1 MTALE
6 HYANRLHARAVR
18 VCEAA
23 SSLEALRKVGILR
36 EGAVAGV
43 FVNGEVPEIC
53 KPAFSLGGEP
63 PLFFLED
70 AVHGEHL
77 RVPDVRSL
85 AAAAH

>member
-36 EGAVAGV
+36 EGTVVGV

-53 KPAFSLGGEP
+53 KPAFFFGGRTTA
-63 PLFFLED
+63 LF
-70 AVHGEHL
+70 
-77 RVPDVRSL
+77 P
-85 AAAAH
+85 